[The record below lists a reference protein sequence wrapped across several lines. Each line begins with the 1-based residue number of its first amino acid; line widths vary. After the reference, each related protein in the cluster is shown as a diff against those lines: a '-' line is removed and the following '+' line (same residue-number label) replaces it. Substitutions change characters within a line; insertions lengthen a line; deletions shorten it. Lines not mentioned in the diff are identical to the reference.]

1 MTSEPLSPNLRRG
14 PFLGWIVVGGA
25 FAVMFVGFGAT
36 YTFSAFFEPLAHEF
50 GASRAE
56 ISLVFSLAGF
66 VYFLLG
72 AVSGP
77 LADRFGARPIAT
89 LGILALAAGLFAA
102 SRATT
107 LTEVFVGYGLGVGIG
122 VGFSYV
128 PAVAAVQRW
137 FTVRRGLASGI
148 AVSGIGLGTLAM
160 PPLAAWLIA
169 EFAWREAY
177 ALIAIGVSVV
187 GLAAALLLES
197 DPAKRGLRTEPT
209 AAGSSAVAGA
219 TVRQAIATRPFQ
231 LLYAGC
237 LLCAIGLFVPFV
249 HIVPYAE
256 DHGVPR
262 ATAVFLVGLIGI
274 GSTAGRFVLGG
285 VADRLGRRLTLA
297 VMFAGMGVSLLVWLA
312 AEGALGLAL
321 FALAFGLFY
330 GGFVALLPA
339 LMMDHYGGRHVSGII
354 GTLYT
359 SVGFGTLA
367 GPVLAGYAFDVSHS
381 YTLPILASA
390 AANLLGGICI
400 LAMPDAKGAGK
411 V

>member
-1 MTSEPLSPNLRRG
+1 MTVEPRSSDIRRG
-14 PFLGWIVVGGA
+14 LFLGWVVVGGA

-36 YTFSAFFEPLAHEF
+36 YTFSAFFEPLAREF

-56 ISLVFSLAGF
+56 VSLVFSLAGF
-66 VYFLLG
+66 LYFLLG

-77 LADRFGARPIAT
+77 IADRFGARPMAV
-89 LGILALAAGLFAA
+89 LGMLALTAGLLAA
-102 SRATT
+102 SSATT
-107 LTEVFVGYGLGVGIG
+107 FHEVFVGYGLGIGIG

-128 PAVAAVQRW
+128 PAIAAVQRW

-148 AVSGIGLGTLAM
+148 AVSGIGLGTLAT
-160 PPLAAWLIA
+160 PPLAAWLITA
-169 EFAWREAY
+169 FGWREAY
-177 ALIAIGVSVV
+177 AILSIGASVI
-187 GLAAALLLES
+187 GLAAAFLLES
-197 DPAKRGLRTEPT
+197 DPARRGLRTEAPAGT
-209 AAGSSAVAGA
+209 APVGGA
-219 TVRQAIATRPFQ
+219 TMREAIATRPFR

-237 LLCAIGLFVPFV
+237 LACAIGLFVPFV

-285 VADRLGRRLTLA
+285 VADRLGRRRTLA
-297 VMFAGMGVSLLVWLA
+297 VMFAGMGLSLLVWTAMTGFVGLA
-312 AEGALGLAL
+312 A

-339 LMMDHYGGRHVSGII
+339 LVMDHYGGRHVSGII
-354 GTLYT
+354 GMLYT
-359 SVGFGTLA
+359 SVGLGTLA

-381 YTLPILASA
+381 YVVPIVASA
-390 AANLLGGICI
+390 AANLLGCLCI
-400 LAMPDAKGAGK
+400 LAMPDAMDPNRA
-411 V
+411 